1 MPEIGTYGSMSG
13 DGKRGDAA
21 WPKLPRPSSTL
32 PILTIHGQKLA
43 SIRPTGSRW
52 AIPDPMYGPAVRC
65 KGFFV
70 DLVGDGLASMYPASR
85 WSVAPGHHGYQR
97 ACDLISG

>member
-32 PILTIHGQKLA
+32 PFFFLTQHVDFNEGRLH
-43 SIRPTGSRW
+43 
-52 AIPDPMYGPAVRC
+52 RC
-65 KGFFV
+65 
-70 DLVGDGLASMYPASR
+70 AE
-85 WSVAPGHHGYQR
+85 
-97 ACDLISG
+97 

>member
-32 PILTIHGQKLA
+32 PLLPF
-43 SIRPTGSRW
+43 PTRAEIGEAPS
-52 AIPDPMYGPAVRC
+52 A
-65 KGFFV
+65 
-70 DLVGDGLASMYPASR
+70 PASFGTNLPPR
-85 WSVAPGHHGYQR
+85 ILARHTIAYVAVSIHVECAPASKSRTRRSVAAYT
-97 ACDLISG
+97 S

>member
-1 MPEIGTYGSMSG
+1 MKEQETSNRALI
-13 DGKRGDAA
+13 DD
-21 WPKLPRPSSTL
+21 PSWS
-32 PILTIHGQKLA
+32 A
-43 SIRPTGSRW
+43 S
-52 AIPDPMYGPAVRC
+52 DPMYGPAVRC

-97 ACDLISG
+97 ACDLLRR